1 MKDNNTFNIF
11 LSENYFYKGD
21 FLGLTTSKGESY
33 EFMVLE
39 TPHKK
44 WYKQLLQFISF
55 GLYKAPYQ
63 YKVKLI

>member
-1 MKDNNTFNIF
+1 MKENNTFNIF
-11 LSENYFYKGD
+11 LSEHSFCKGD
-21 FLGLTTSKGESY
+21 VLGLTTTKDESY
-33 EFMVLE
+33 EFIVLE
-39 TPHKK
+39 TPRKK